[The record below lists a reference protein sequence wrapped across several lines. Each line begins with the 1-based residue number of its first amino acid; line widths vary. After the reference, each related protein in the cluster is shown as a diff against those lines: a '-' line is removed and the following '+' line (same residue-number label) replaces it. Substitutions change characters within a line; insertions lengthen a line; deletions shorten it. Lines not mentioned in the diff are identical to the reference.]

1 MKTIPHLGKFLVL
14 LLFSLFIVSCS
25 KSDDNGDSG
34 TDDDVSTTDDDGTGG
49 SDDDP
54 NGENSLPNIIEL
66 AETVDMLSSL
76 LDAVD
81 AADAGLEEALSGEGP
96 FTVFAPTND
105 AFNDL
110 LDQLEDFE
118 SLGDFEEDAEKEL
131 LAEILKYHVISG
143 SAAFSADLSDGDVLE
158 TLQTET
164 LTVNIDGS
172 VFIQDKTENLA
183 EVVGA
188 DNEASN
194 GVVHII
200 NKILLP
206 QAVLDALFPKPN
218 IVELVV
224 ETEELSLLEEAMLT
238 AQLEDDLAA
247 VGPFTLFA
255 PTNAAIEELFELLG
269 DSFSSFDD
277 FDNII
282 ELEIL
287 EQILLYHVVPGNIT
301 STDLAPGTQATL
313 LSGESIE
320 IISSGETFL
329 IGDASDVDANL
340 VDIDKLAS
348 NGVVH
353 IIDKILIPQ
362 EVQDFLDT
370 LNPDDP
376 TSGIPTIRELV
387 EGSEEFA
394 FLREALELTG
404 LLETLGEEGPYTVF
418 APTNDTIDLLFGLL
432 GGSLSSLEDFN
443 LDFEIDLLR
452 QVLSYHVLPGVVTSS
467 DLTVG
472 EVDTLLPGDQ
482 LEIGFEDGSFFLE
495 DALGLNVEV
504 LITDIPAG
512 NGVIHTIDRI
522 LVPQSVIDTVVTEA
536 ESTVMAVL
544 EELDDLDLCLSAF
557 LMVRDK
563 FEDALYEEFTF
574 FLPNNQAFLEL
585 FDGLDGIDS
594 LADFDT
600 EEELRLL
607 GEILAY
613 HFIEGSKATSSD
625 LFDQQELI
633 TLQGETLNIN
643 IDTSV
648 YVIDKTGVPA
658 KVTVPDTELLNGV
671 IHIIDKV
678 LLPQEVLDQLSS

>member
-1 MKTIPHLGKFLVL
+1 MKTIPHLGKLLVL
-14 LLFSLFIVSCS
+14 FLFSLCIASCS

-34 TDDDVSTTDDDGTGG
+34 TDDVSTTDDDGTGG
-49 SDDDP
+49 TNDDP

-81 AADAGLEEALSGEGP
+81 AAGAGLEEALSGDGP

-105 AFNDL
+105 AFDDL

-118 SLGDFEEDAEKEL
+118 SLGDFDDDTEKEL

-143 SAAFSADLSDGDVLE
+143 TAEFSTDLSDGDVLE
-158 TLQTET
+158 TLQTEM

-172 VFIQDKTENLA
+172 VFIQDKTEDLA
-183 EVVGA
+183 EVVSA
-188 DNEASN
+188 DNETSN

-206 QAVLDALFPKPN
+206 QAVLDVLFPKPN

-224 ETEELSLLEEAMLT
+224 ENEELSLLEEAVLK
-238 AQLEDDLAA
+238 AELNDDLAA
-247 VGPFTLFA
+247 EGPFTLFA

-277 FDNII
+277 FDNIV

-287 EQILLYHVVPGNIT
+287 KQILEYHVVPGNIT
-301 STDLAPGTQATL
+301 SADLAPGTQATL

-320 IISSGETFL
+320 IIASGDTFV

-340 VDIDKLAS
+340 LNIDNLGS

-370 LNPDDP
+370 LNPNDP

-387 EGSEEFA
+387 EGSEELS
-394 FLREALELTG
+394 FLKEALELTG

-432 GGSLSSLEDFN
+432 GGSLSGLEDFD

-452 QVLSYHVLPGVVTSS
+452 QVLSYHVLPGVIASS
-467 DLTVG
+467 DLAIG
-472 EVDTLLPGDQ
+472 SVDTLLPEDQ
-482 LEIGFEDGSFFLE
+482 LKIDFEDGAFFLE
-495 DALGLNVEV
+495 DALGLNVDI

-522 LVPQSVIDTVVTEA
+522 LVPQSVIDIVVDEA
-536 ESTVMAVL
+536 ESTLLALL
-544 EELDDLDLCLSAF
+544 EELDDLDLCLGAF
-557 LMVRDK
+557 MTVRDE
-563 FEDALYEEFTF
+563 FENALHEEFTF
-574 FLPNNQAFLEL
+574 FLPTNQAFLE
-585 FDGLDGIDS
+585 FFNELDGIDS

-613 HFIEGSKATSSD
+613 HFIEGTKATSSD

-633 TLQGETLNIN
+633 TLQGEKLNIN
-643 IDTSV
+643 IDGNV
-648 YVIDKTGVPA
+648 YVLDKTGTPA
-658 KVTVPDTELLNGV
+658 KVTTPDTEILNGV
-671 IHIIDKV
+671 VHIIDKV
-678 LLPQEVLDQLSS
+678 LLPQEVLDQISS

>member
-14 LLFSLFIVSCS
+14 LIFSLFIVSCG

-34 TDDDVSTTDDDGTGG
+34 TDDDVSTT
-49 SDDDP
+49 DDDP

-81 AADAGLEEALSGEGP
+81 AADAGLEEALSGDGP

-118 SLGDFEEDAEKEL
+118 SLGDFDDDTEKEL
-131 LAEILKYHVISG
+131 LAEILKYHVVSG
-143 SAAFSADLSDGDVLE
+143 AAEFSTDLSDGDILE

-172 VFIQDKTENLA
+172 VFIQDKTEDLA
-183 EVVGA
+183 EVVSA
-188 DNEASN
+188 DNDASN

-206 QAVLDALFPKPN
+206 QAVLDALFPKPS

-224 ETEELSLLEEAMLT
+224 EMEELSLLEEAVLK
-238 AQLEDDLAA
+238 AELDDDLSAE
-247 VGPFTLFA
+247 GPFTLFA
-255 PTNAAIEELFELLG
+255 PTNTAIEELFELLG
-269 DSFSSFDD
+269 DSFNSFDD
-277 FDNII
+277 FDNIV

-287 EQILLYHVVPGNIT
+287 KQILEYHVVPGNIT
-301 STDLAPGTQATL
+301 SADLAPGTQATL
-313 LSGESIE
+313 LSDESIE
-320 IISSGETFL
+320 IIASGDTFV

-340 VDIDKLAS
+340 LNIDNLGS

-387 EGSEEFA
+387 ESSEEFS
-394 FLREALELTG
+394 FLKEALELTG

-418 APTNDTIDLLFGLL
+418 APTNDTINLLFGLL
-432 GGSLSSLEDFN
+432 GESLSSLEDFD

-452 QVLSYHVLPGVVTSS
+452 QVLSYHVLPEVVASS
-467 DLTVG
+467 DLAVG
-472 EVDTLLPGDQ
+472 NVNTLLPEDQ
-482 LEIGFEDGSFFLE
+482 LGIGFEDGDFFLQ
-495 DALGLNVEV
+495 DAIGLNVDI

-522 LVPQSVIDTVVTEA
+522 LVPQSVIDTLVSEA
-536 ESTVMAVL
+536 ESTLLALL

-557 LMVRDK
+557 IMVRDE
-563 FEDALYEEFTF
+563 FEDAIHEEFTF
-574 FLPNNQAFLEL
+574 FLPTNQAFLEL
-585 FDGLDGIDS
+585 FDELDEIDS

-613 HFIEGSKATSSD
+613 HFIEGNKATSSD
-625 LFDQQELI
+625 LFDQQELL

-643 IDTSV
+643 IDNNV
-648 YVIDKTGVPA
+648 YILDKTEVPS
-658 KVTVPDTELLNGV
+658 KVTSPDTEILNGV
-671 IHIIDKV
+671 VHIIDKV
-678 LLPQEVLDQLSS
+678 LLPQEVLEQLSS